1 MKKSLTRFT
10 LLPLLGLLALV
21 LMACTP
27 ALGQSFG
34 KPTAAVAEAAKAEQS
49 SKVELS
55 GDLTDLNSIEEFQ
68 AIFNQ
73 DAGKPRLILLL
84 SPT

>member
-1 MKKSLTRFT
+1 M
-10 LLPLLGLLALV
+10 LALI
-21 LMACTP
+21 LMACTL
-27 ALGQSFG
+27 ALGQSSAE
-34 KPTAAVAEAAKAEQS
+34 PTAAVVGTAKAEQS
-49 SKVELS
+49 SKVDVS
-55 GDLTDLNSIEEFQ
+55 GNLTDLNRIEEFQ